1 MRVGVIGIGNM
12 GQHHVRIYRELG
24 AEIVG
29 VADLDKKKATKIA
42 SQYETRA
49 FTDYRELL
57 SQGLDAVTI
66 AVPTASHREVALAA
80 IKQGINLLVEKP
92 IADSTA
98 HGKEIV
104 LAAEKAGLKLM
115 VGYIERFNPVV
126 RKLKDIIEEGILGK
140 LILLSVRRVGAFPP
154 RVTSTGIITESASHD
169 IDIVRYITAKEPI
182 EIFAKLSNIQNE
194 RGDCGLIMLDLG
206 DVTASIEVNW
216 FTPHKVRTM
225 VATGTK
231 GIAYVD
237 YIEQTLVVHNAGWK
251 MEPQFERDEP
261 LRLELK
267 HFLECIEL
275 DKQPLVSGYEGLK
288 TLEIALEAEAKGL
301 SSQAQ
306 Q

>member
-1 MRVGVIGIGNM
+1 MRVGVIGTGNM

-29 VADLDKKKATKIA
+29 VADLDEAKATKIA
-42 SQYETRA
+42 NQYETRA

-80 IKQGINLLVEKP
+80 IEQGINLLVEKP
-92 IADSTA
+92 ITDSIS
-98 HGKEIV
+98 HGEEII

-115 VGYIERFNPVV
+115 IGFIERFNPVV

-140 LILLSVRRVGAFPP
+140 LILLSVRRVSPFPP
-154 RVTSTGIITESASHD
+154 GVAGVGIITEFASHD
-169 IDIVRYITAKEPI
+169 IDIVRYIIAKEPI
-182 EIFAKLSNIQNE
+182 EVFAKLSNIQNE
-194 RGDCGLIMLDLG
+194 KGDCALIVLDLG
-206 DVTASIEVNW
+206 DVIASIEVNW

-225 VATGTK
+225 VVTGTK

-237 YIEQTLVVHNAGWK
+237 YLEQTLEVHNAGWK

-275 DKQPLVSGYEGLK
+275 DKQPLVSGYDGLK
-288 TLEIALEAEAKGL
+288 TLKIALEAEAKGL